1 MGRAYYISCGLEG
14 FAFFFF
20 WLFLPVQGLATMP
33 VTGTFFLRT
42 RSFLYDGRK
51 GQSGERQTGI
61 SIFSSLLFSFS
72 RPFPFLT
79 NTYFYVVI
87 CRELILIPENKY

>member
-20 WLFLPVQGLATMP
+20 WSFLPVQGLATMP

-61 SIFSSLLFSFS
+61 LFFFSLLFLLLSSFS
-72 RPFPFLT
+72 LS
-79 NTYFYVVI
+79 YKYLLHVVI
-87 CRELILIPENKY
+87 CRG